1 MADAKYVV
9 IEGLDGSGSTTQTIR
24 LFENLYGNSKD
35 AVFMTREPTMLS
47 PQGREIRRRLKREFL
62 PGEEEIHDPQY
73 WADLF
78 VGDRKYHQKEFVLP
92 NLEAGV
98 HVLSDRHMMST
109 IAYQTATGGD
119 MENLIAMHN
128 CLVPLD
134 RTFFLQVDIEEAII
148 RMGTRGEDQEYFEA
162 ADKLRKVAE
171 AYDRTIDR
179 LKDQQNIIVIDG
191 HQSIK
196 DVAEEI
202 YQETKELLRGKAA

>member
-1 MADAKYVV
+1 
-9 IEGLDGSGSTTQTIR
+9 
-24 LFENLYGNSKD
+24 
-35 AVFMTREPTMLS
+35 
-47 PQGREIRRRLKREFL
+47 
-62 PGEEEIHDPQY
+62 
-73 WADLF
+73 
-78 VGDRKYHQKEFVLP
+78 
-92 NLEAGV
+92 
-98 HVLSDRHMMST
+98 
-109 IAYQTATGGD
+109 
-119 MENLIAMHN
+119 MEDLIAMHDG
-128 CLVPLD
+128 LVPPDKTL
-134 RTFFLQVDIEEAII
+134 FLKVNVEEAII